1 MISRPARYS
10 SAVAGSSGCGFSV
23 IGCLLIVR

>member
-1 MISRPARYS
+1 MIFRPARYS

-23 IGCLLIVR
+23 TGSPMGH